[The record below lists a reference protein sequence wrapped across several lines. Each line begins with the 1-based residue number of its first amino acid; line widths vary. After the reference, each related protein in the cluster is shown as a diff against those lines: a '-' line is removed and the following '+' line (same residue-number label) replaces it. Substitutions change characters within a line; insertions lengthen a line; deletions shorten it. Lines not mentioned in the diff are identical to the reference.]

1 MLILSVFTREQEKMK
16 IYTGMTTI
24 AMIAHLQEQ

>member
-1 MLILSVFTREQEKMK
+1 MLILSVFTREQEKMRT
-16 IYTGMTTI
+16 YMGMTTI